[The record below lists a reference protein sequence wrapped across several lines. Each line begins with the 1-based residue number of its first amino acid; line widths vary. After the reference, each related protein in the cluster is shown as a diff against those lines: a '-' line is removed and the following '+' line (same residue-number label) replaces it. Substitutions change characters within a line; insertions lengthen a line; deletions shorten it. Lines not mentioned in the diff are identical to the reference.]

1 MNGSANSSVK
11 FPPSKKVNK
20 GAKAIKEA
28 ATEKKLLHFNLA
40 IVYKNTKIKKM
51 VINSI

>member
-20 GAKAIKEA
+20 GAKAIKKVIPIEISYD
-28 ATEKKLLHFNLA
+28 EY
-40 IVYKNTKIKKM
+40 IKIL
-51 VINSI
+51 NGWN